1 MIKNER
7 LDSIMEIL
15 TQEKYCTPNDLAKR
29 LYVSAVTVRRDLKKL
44 ENDGLVS
51 TCYGGVSIVTHDNRD
66 VPLAVRENFNE
77 NIKMSLARRAARL
90 ITPGSTVFLDASSTA
105 SFIANYIET
114 EQDVTV
120 ITNGIKALTTL
131 SKRHI
136 KAYCTGG
143 KLVSNSLA
151 FAGSIALN
159 TIKSMNADFLFF
171 SSQGLGS
178 NGDITDFSESE
189 TELRLAMLERAR
201 KRYFLCDNSKVG
213 KTFLFSVCNINKLDG
228 VICDRDLSGI
238 KDNAEK

>member
-1 MIKNER
+1 
-7 LDSIMEIL
+7 MEIL

-131 SKRHI
+131 FRTTHRS
-136 KAYCTGG
+136 
-143 KLVSNSLA
+143 
-151 FAGSIALN
+151 
-159 TIKSMNADFLFF
+159 
-171 SSQGLGS
+171 
-178 NGDITDFSESE
+178 
-189 TELRLAMLERAR
+189 
-201 KRYFLCDNSKVG
+201 
-213 KTFLFSVCNINKLDG
+213 
-228 VICDRDLSGI
+228 
-238 KDNAEK
+238 